1 MRWDGFK
8 LQALSG
14 FEGLEGLEGLQ
25 ACRLAGWPP
34 GLQAGHQACLPPI
47 KLLHSCDP
55 TEATVPEAPS

>member
-25 ACRLAGWPP
+25 ACRLATRLAGWPP
-34 GLQAGHQACLPPI
+34 GLLTPN
-47 KLLHSCDP
+47 
-55 TEATVPEAPS
+55 